1 MADISSEPH
10 FPRKVSLESRF
21 AITWMIST
29 RGSIGIAITNRRS
42 GEYPPSDSLQGQHWL
57 TGQTGSGSLRFPIMT
72 IEELLAEL
80 RSSPTDLARVVEAVS
95 SRELPYVLV
104 PIAALKG
111 WQERDP
117 DAWRKVEA
125 WLIVRGTNVVEV

>member
-1 MADISSEPH
+1 M
-10 FPRKVSLESRF
+10 
-21 AITWMIST
+21 
-29 RGSIGIAITNRRS
+29 NRTS
-42 GEYPPSDSLQGQHWL
+42 VPDGQHWL

-72 IEELLAEL
+72 TEELLAEL
-80 RSSPTDLARVVEAVS
+80 RSSPTDLARVVEAVAS
-95 SRELPYVLV
+95 SELPYVLV

-125 WLIVRGTNVVEV
+125 WLIAGGKNVVEV

>member
-1 MADISSEPH
+1 MADISSDPH
-10 FPRKVSLESRF
+10 FTRKVSLESRV

-29 RGSIGIAITNRRS
+29 RGSNPRS
-42 GEYPPSDSLQGQHWL
+42 GGYPPSDSLQGQHWL
-57 TGQTGSGSLRFPIMT
+57 TGQTGSGSLRFPFMT

-95 SRELPYVLV
+95 SGELPYVLV

-125 WLIVRGTNVVEV
+125 WLIARGTNIVEV